1 LSPSWDH
8 VDGSELDLS
17 VVDTP
22 VDLLTLFWGHWGES
36 DSVRS
41 SSSALIAALIGVA
54 AAVVAIA
61 IVVVLTI
68 AITVTVLAASW
79 PWAPV
84 AGWFWFILTSRCAK
98 REP

>member
-1 LSPSWDH
+1 MSPSWDH

-41 SSSALIAALIGVA
+41 PSSALIAALIGVA
-54 AAVVAIA
+54 VAVAVIA
-61 IVVVLTI
+61 IVVVFTI
-68 AITVTVLAASW
+68 VITVTAASW

-84 AGWFWFILTSRCAK
+84 AGWFWFILTSSCAR
-98 REP
+98 RES